1 MTEFAMYR
9 LFVVLAA
16 LITGPALAFAQ
27 DWPNRPVTMVV
38 PFPAGGAVDAIGR
51 IMASR
56 MSEILGRQVVIE
68 NVGGAGGMTGA
79 ARVAK
84 APPNGYQFLLGH
96 NGTHAVVPTLYKNP
110 MYHATT
116 DFEPVVLFAEQP
128 TIMTA
133 RNDFPAENLREFIA
147 YAKANEAKIT
157 YGSAGVG
164 SANHVACVLFNSAAG
179 LNITHVPYRGGALA
193 MQDLLGGRIDYVC
206 NIVTTAIS
214 QIEGK
219 LIKPMAILGKNR
231 TPILPNVPSAADQG
245 LPDLDASAWYAFFL
259 PKGTPAPIV
268 QKLRE
273 ATIATIETPAVQERL
288 KEIGADLV
296 APERRSTDYLTKFVV
311 SEIERWGTPLK
322 AAGVTAE

>member
-1 MTEFAMYR
+1 MYR
-9 LFVVLAA
+9 LIVALAA
-16 LITGPALAFAQ
+16 LLGAAGAAPAQ

-51 IMASR
+51 IMATR

-110 MYHATT
+110 MYQATT

-147 YAKANEAKIT
+147 YAKANEAKIS

-193 MQDLLGGRIDYVC
+193 MQDLLGGRIDYVR

-245 LPDLDASAWYAFFL
+245 LPDLDAAAWYAFFL

-311 SEIERWGTPLK
+311 SEIERWGAPLK

>member
-1 MTEFAMYR
+1 MRHLIALLMA
-9 LFVVLAA
+9 VIAPLATA
-16 LITGPALAFAQ
+16 VAQ

-51 IMASR
+51 IMATR

-110 MYHATT
+110 MYQATT

-133 RNDFPAENLREFIA
+133 RNDFPAENLREFIT

-219 LIKPMAILGKNR
+219 LIKPMAILAKNR
-231 TPILPNVPSAADQG
+231 TPILPYVPSAADQG

-296 APERRSTDYLTKFVV
+296 APERRSTEYLTKFVV
-311 SEIERWGTPLK
+311 SEIERWGAPLK

>member
-1 MTEFAMYR
+1 MRHLIALLM
-9 LFVVLAA
+9 A
-16 LITGPALAFAQ
+16 LIAPVATAVAQ

-51 IMASR
+51 IMATR
-56 MSEILGRQVVIE
+56 MSEVLGRQVVIE

-110 MYHATT
+110 MYQATT

-164 SANHVACVLFNSAAG
+164 SANHVACVLFNAAAG
-179 LNITHVPYRGGALA
+179 LNVTHVPYRGGALA
-193 MQDLLGGRIDYVC
+193 MQDLLGGRLDYVC

-231 TPILPNVPSAADQG
+231 TPVLPNVPSAADQG

-311 SEIERWGTPLK
+311 SEIERWGAPLK
-322 AAGVTAE
+322 AVGVTAE

>member
-1 MTEFAMYR
+1 MYR
-9 LFVVLAA
+9 LIVALAA
-16 LITGPALAFAQ
+16 LLGAAGAAPAQ

-51 IMASR
+51 IMATR

-84 APPNGYQFLLGH
+84 APPNGYQFLLGR
-96 NGTHAVVPTLYKNP
+96 NGTLAVVPTLYKYP
-110 MYHATT
+110 MYQATT

-245 LPDLDASAWYAFFL
+245 LPDLDAAAWYAFFL

-311 SEIERWGTPLK
+311 SEIERWGAPLK

>member
-110 MYHATT
+110 MYQATT

-245 LPDLDASAWYAFFL
+245 LPDLDAAAWYAFFL

-268 QKLRE
+268 RKLRE

-311 SEIERWGTPLK
+311 SEIERWGAPLK

>member
-1 MTEFAMYR
+1 MYR
-9 LFVVLAA
+9 LIVALAA
-16 LITGPALAFAQ
+16 LLGAAGAAPAQ

-56 MSEILGRQVVIE
+56 MSEVLGRQVVIE

-110 MYHATT
+110 MYQATT

-147 YAKANEAKIT
+147 YAKANEAKIS

-311 SEIERWGTPLK
+311 SEIERWGAPLK

>member
-1 MTEFAMYR
+1 MHR
-9 LFVVLAA
+9 LIVALAA
-16 LITGPALAFAQ
+16 LLTAPVAAPAQ
-27 DWPNRPVTMVV
+27 DWPTRPVTMVV

-51 IMASR
+51 IMATR

-84 APPNGYQFLLGH
+84 APPDGYQFLLGH

-110 MYHATT
+110 MYQAAT
-116 DFEPVVLFAEQP
+116 DFEPVALFAEQP
-128 TIMTA
+128 TIMTT
-133 RNDFPAENLREFIA
+133 RNDFPAGDLREFIA
-147 YAKANEAKIT
+147 YAKANEAKIQ

-164 SANHVACVLFNSAAG
+164 SANHVACVLLNAAAG
-179 LNITHVPYRGGALA
+179 INVTHVPYRGGALA

-219 LIKPMAILGKNR
+219 LIKPMAILAKHR
-231 TPILPNVPSAADQG
+231 TPILPNVPSAAEHG
-245 LPDLDASAWYAFFL
+245 LTDLDASAWYGFFL

-268 QKLRE
+268 QKLHD
-273 ATIATIETPAVQERL
+273 ATIATITTPAVQARL
-288 KEIGADLV
+288 REIGAEVV
-296 APERRSTDYLTKFVV
+296 APERRSPSYLGKFVV
-311 SEIERWGTPLK
+311 SEIARWAVPLT
-322 AAGVTAE
+322 AAGVTAQ

>member
-1 MTEFAMYR
+1 MR
-9 LFVVLAA
+9 HLIA
-16 LITGPALAFAQ
+16 LLMAVIAPVATAVAQ

-51 IMASR
+51 IMATR
-56 MSEILGRQVVIE
+56 MSEVLGRQVVIE

-110 MYHATT
+110 MYQATT

-231 TPILPNVPSAADQG
+231 TPILPNVPSAADEG
-245 LPDLDASAWYAFFL
+245 LPDLDAAAWYAFFL

-311 SEIERWGTPLK
+311 SEIERWGAPLK

>member
-1 MTEFAMYR
+1 MYR
-9 LFVVLAA
+9 LIVALAA
-16 LITGPALAFAQ
+16 LLGAAGAASAQ

-51 IMASR
+51 IMATR
-56 MSEILGRQVVIE
+56 MSEVLGRQVVIE

-110 MYHATT
+110 MYQATT

-231 TPILPNVPSAADQG
+231 TPILPNVPSAADEG
-245 LPDLDASAWYAFFL
+245 LPDLDAAAWYAFFL

-296 APERRSTDYLTKFVV
+296 APGRRSTDYLTKFVV
-311 SEIERWGTPLK
+311 SEIERWGAPLK

>member
-1 MTEFAMYR
+1 MRHLIA
-9 LFVVLAA
+9 LLLA
-16 LITGPALAFAQ
+16 LIAPVATAVAQ

-51 IMASR
+51 IMATR
-56 MSEILGRQVVIE
+56 MSEVLGRQVVIE

-110 MYHATT
+110 MYQATT

-147 YAKANEAKIT
+147 YAKANEAKIS

-219 LIKPMAILGKNR
+219 LIKPMAILGKTR

-296 APERRSTDYLTKFVV
+296 PPERRSTDYLAKFVV
-311 SEIERWGTPLK
+311 SEIERWGAPLK

>member
-1 MTEFAMYR
+1 MRR
-9 LFVVLAA
+9 LVLVLAVLLTPTTA
-16 LITGPALAFAQ
+16 ARAQ
-27 DWPNRPVTMVV
+27 DWPTRPVTMVV

-51 IMASR
+51 IMATR

-110 MYHATT
+110 AYQAAS

-133 RNDFPAENLREFIA
+133 RNDFPADNLRDFIT
-147 YAKANEAKIT
+147 YAKANEAKIH

-164 SANHVACVLFNSAAG
+164 SANHVACVLFNAAAG
-179 LNITHVPYRGGALA
+179 INATHVPYRGGALA
-193 MQDLLGGRIDYVC
+193 MQDLLGGRLDYVC

-219 LIKPMAILGKNR
+219 LIKAMAILAKKR
-231 TPILPNVPSAADQG
+231 TPILPDVPAASEFG
-245 LPDLDASAWYAFFL
+245 LADLDASAWYAFFL
-259 PKGTPAPIV
+259 PKGTPARIV

-273 ATIATIETPAVQERL
+273 ATIETIETPAVQQRL
-288 KEIGADLV
+288 KEIGAELV
-296 APERRSTDYLTKFVV
+296 APERRSTDYLGKFVV
-311 SEIERWGTPLK
+311 SEIERWGPPLK

>member
-1 MTEFAMYR
+1 MR
-9 LFVVLAA
+9 HLIA
-16 LITGPALAFAQ
+16 LLMIAPVATAVAQ

-51 IMASR
+51 IMATR

-110 MYHATT
+110 MYQATT

-147 YAKANEAKIT
+147 YAKANEAKIS

-245 LPDLDASAWYAFFL
+245 LPDLDAAAWYAFFL

-311 SEIERWGTPLK
+311 SEIERWGAPLK

>member
-1 MTEFAMYR
+1 MLR
-9 LFVVLAA
+9 LIVAFIASLTATVAA
-16 LITGPALAFAQ
+16 PAQ
-27 DWPNRPVTMVV
+27 EWPTRPVTMVV

-51 IMASR
+51 IMATR

-84 APPNGYQFLLGH
+84 GMPNGYQFLLGH

-110 MYHATT
+110 MYQAAT

-128 TIMTA
+128 TIMTT
-133 RNDFPAENLREFIA
+133 RNDFPAENLRDFIT
-147 YAKANEAKIT
+147 YAKANEGKIH

-164 SANHVACVLFNSAAG
+164 SANHVACVLFNAAAG
-179 LNITHVPYRGGALA
+179 INVTHVPYRGGALA
-193 MQDLLGGRIDYVC
+193 MQDVLAGRIDYVC
-206 NIVTTAIS
+206 NIVTTAIP

-219 LIKPMAILGKNR
+219 LIKPMAILAKTR
-231 TPILPNVPSAADQG
+231 TPILPNVPSTYEHG
-245 LPDLDASAWYAFFL
+245 LTDLDASTWYAFFL

-268 QKLRE
+268 HKLRE
-273 ATIATIETPAVQERL
+273 ATIAAIETPAVQQRL
-288 KEIGADLV
+288 KDIGAELV
-296 APERRSTDYLTKFVV
+296 APERRSTDYLAKFVA
-311 SEIERWGTPLK
+311 SEIERWGGPLK

>member
-1 MTEFAMYR
+1 MYR
-9 LFVVLAA
+9 LIVALAA
-16 LITGPALAFAQ
+16 LLGAAGAAPAQ

-51 IMASR
+51 IMATR

-110 MYHATT
+110 MYQATT

-245 LPDLDASAWYAFFL
+245 LPDLDAAAWYAFFL

-311 SEIERWGTPLK
+311 SEIERWGAPLK

>member
-1 MTEFAMYR
+1 MRR
-9 LFVVLAA
+9 LVLVLAA
-16 LITGPALAFAQ
+16 LIVPASALAQ
-27 DWPNRPVTMVV
+27 DWPTRPVTMVV
-38 PFPAGGAVDAIGR
+38 PFPAGGAVDAVGR

-84 APPNGYQFLLGH
+84 APPNGYVFLLGH

-110 MYHATT
+110 AYKAAT

-133 RNDFPAENLREFIA
+133 RNDFPADNLRDFIA
-147 YAKANEAKIT
+147 YAKANEAKIH

-164 SANHVACVLFNSAAG
+164 SANHVACVLFNAAAG
-179 LNITHVPYRGGALA
+179 INATHVPYRGGALA
-193 MQDLLGGRIDYVC
+193 MQDLLGGRLDYVC
-206 NIVTTAIS
+206 NIVTTAIP
-214 QIEGK
+214 QVEGK
-219 LIKPMAILGKNR
+219 LIKAMAILAKKR
-231 TPILPNVPSAADQG
+231 TPILPDVPSASEQG

-259 PKGTPAPIV
+259 PKGTPTPIV

-273 ATIATIETPAVQERL
+273 ATIETIETPAVQQRL
-288 KEIGADLV
+288 KEIGAELV
-296 APERRSTDYLTKFVV
+296 GPERRSTDYLGKFVV
-311 SEIERWGTPLK
+311 SEIERWGGPLK

>member
-1 MTEFAMYR
+1 MYR
-9 LFVVLAA
+9 LIVALAA
-16 LITGPALAFAQ
+16 LLGAAGAAPAQ

-51 IMASR
+51 IMATR

-110 MYHATT
+110 MYQATT

-147 YAKANEAKIT
+147 YAKANEAKIS

-245 LPDLDASAWYAFFL
+245 LPDLDAAAWYAFFL

-311 SEIERWGTPLK
+311 SEIERWGAPLK